1 MKIIIFGASGMVGQ
15 GVLKECL
22 LADDVKEV
30 TVVGRKNLDI
40 QNSKLKQVI
49 TADLHQTDYLNN
61 IQNFDACF
69 FCLGISASGLSE
81 QQYHATTYDLTIQI
95 AKALETNHPN
105 MTFIYVSGSGT
116 DSSEQGK
123 VMWARV
129 KGKTENALLRMNFK
143 AVYLFRP
150 AIIQPLD
157 GIQSK
162 TKSYRL
168 FYKIM
173 NPILPLI
180 KRLSPHSILTTS
192 SIGVAMLNAVRSGY
206 PTHILEVKDIAQLAS
221 KVS

>member
-61 IQNFDACF
+61 NQNFDACF

-81 QQYHATTYDLTIQI
+81 QQYHAITYDLTIQI

-143 AVYLFRP
+143 AVYFFRP

>member
-61 IQNFDACF
+61 NQNFDACF

-81 QQYHATTYDLTIQI
+81 QQYHAITYDLTIQI

>member
-81 QQYHATTYDLTIQI
+81 QQYHAITYDLTIQI

>member
-49 TADLHQTDYLNN
+49 TADLRQTDYLNN

-81 QQYHATTYDLTIQI
+81 QQYHAITYDLTIQI

-129 KGKTENALLRMNFK
+129 KGKTENTLLRMNFK

>member
-61 IQNFDACF
+61 NQNFDACF

>member
-81 QQYHATTYDLTIQI
+81 QQYHAITYDLTIQI
-95 AKALETNHPN
+95 AKTLETNHSN

>member
-180 KRLSPHSILTTS
+180 KRLSPLSILTTS

>member
-81 QQYHATTYDLTIQI
+81 QQYHAVTYDLTIQI
-95 AKALETNHPN
+95 AKALETNPPN